1 MKRHLT
7 EGELRAS
14 LDNEL
19 EAVLSVHLH
28 TCVACQKQLSEMK
41 QAQLRNAKR
50 LSFLSSEI
58 RAVPSTRSAWVHFTQ
73 KYLNKKETSM
83 LKKWFAF
90 PVARF
95 GVVAIL
101 ALALLLAFPSTRAL
115 ASEFLNLFRVQQ
127 VTVLSIDPAN
137 LESLTG
143 NEALGTQLSEL
154 VSSSTVVTDEPGEPV
169 EAANSDEASELAGFI
184 VRLPEA
190 PATSEIYVTD
200 SAAFVLTVDREKAQA
215 LIDGA
220 GREDLALPEAIDGAE
235 ISVNIPSA
243 VNASFGTCPEPDA
256 ERSEGPYD
264 MGESYPDCIVFTQ
277 MTSPVVNAPEGV
289 DMAQLAQIALEFSG
303 MSSDE
308 AASFAA
314 SVDWATTLVI
324 PIPRDASTH
333 SEISVDGVTGTY
345 IQSTNEYAPGY
356 VLLWVKDGILY
367 SISGA
372 GSDTSA
378 AFAIADSL
386 R

>member
-14 LDNEL
+14 LDDEL
-19 EAVLSVHLH
+19 EAVRLGHLH
-28 TCVACQKQLSEMK
+28 TCVACQKQLKQMK
-41 QAQLRNAKR
+41 QAHLRNAKR

-169 EAANSDEASELAGFI
+169 EAANGDEASELAGFI

-200 SAAFVLTVDREKAQA
+200 SAAFVLTIDREKAQA

-220 GREDLALPEAIDGAE
+220 GREDLTLPEAIDGAE

-256 ERSEGPYD
+256 ERSEGPYN

-308 AASFAA
+308 AAAFAA

>member
-14 LDNEL
+14 LDGEL
-19 EAVLSVHLH
+19 DAVLSVHLH
-28 TCVACQKQLSEMK
+28 TCVACQKQLNEMK

-58 RAVPSTRSAWVHFTQ
+58 RAVPSTRSAWIRFTQ
-73 KYLNKKETSM
+73 EYVNKKETSM

-200 SAAFVLTVDREKAQA
+200 SAAFVLTIDREKAQA

-356 VLLWVKDGILY
+356 VLLWVKDSILY

>member
-14 LDNEL
+14 LDDEL
-19 EAVLSVHLH
+19 DAMLSVHLH
-28 TCVACQKQLSEMK
+28 TCVACQKQLNEMK

-58 RAVPSTRSAWVHFTQ
+58 RAVPSTRSAWVRFTQ
-73 KYLNKKETSM
+73 EYVTKKETSM

-169 EAANSDEASELAGFI
+169 EAANGDEASELAGFI

-190 PATSEIYVTD
+190 PATSEIYVSD

-243 VNASFGTCPEPDA
+243 VNASFGTCPEPDT

-386 R
+386 P

>member
-1 MKRHLT
+1 
-7 EGELRAS
+7 
-14 LDNEL
+14 
-19 EAVLSVHLH
+19 
-28 TCVACQKQLSEMK
+28 
-41 QAQLRNAKR
+41 
-50 LSFLSSEI
+50 
-58 RAVPSTRSAWVHFTQ
+58 
-73 KYLNKKETSM
+73 M

-154 VSSSTVVTDEPGEPV
+154 VSSSTVVIDEPGEPV
-169 EAANSDEASELAGFI
+169 EAANSDEASELAGFS

-190 PATSEIYVTD
+190 PAASEIYVSD

-235 ISVNIPSA
+235 ISVSIPAA
-243 VNASFGTCPEPDA
+243 VNVSFGTCPEPDA
-256 ERSEGPYD
+256 EHREGPYN
-264 MGESYPDCIVFTQ
+264 GESYPDCIVFTQ

-333 SEISVDGVTGTY
+333 SEVSVDGVTGTY

-356 VLLWVKDGILY
+356 VLLWVKNGILY

-372 GSDTSA
+372 GSDTA
-378 AFAIADSL
+378 TALAIADSL
-386 R
+386 P